1 MYKTMSESLL
11 RELSFVSCIIF
22 FDCHHYCVGKNILL
36 VEDDEKISKLVKE
49 LLEEDSYHVTQSFDG
64 DDGYSKIIENNY
76 DLILLDIMLP
86 KLNGYKVCRQVRS
99 AGITTPILML
109 TAKSGEYDLEEGL
122 DTGANDYLK
131 KPFSSVELKARIRAL
146 LRNNNFQKN
155 EVTSN
160 DLTINLDARK
170 ATIDDKNLEVSDK
183 EFELL
188 FYLINNKNIVVSKT
202 DILED
207 VWENYFPQEEE
218 HNLVEVYIGY
228 LRKKLKPHNLDKKIS
243 TVRGYGYRWDDEYIK
258 YSDKDFINHPIYF
271 FCRTFHWTECSQRI
285 SRGTI

>member
-1 MYKTMSESLL
+1 MYKTKSESLL

-49 LLEEDSYHVTQSFDG
+49 LLEEDSHNVTQSFDG
-64 DDGYSKIIENNY
+64 DDGYSKIIEKKY

-131 KPFSSVELKARIRAL
+131 KPFSSIELKARIRAL
-146 LRNNNFQKN
+146 LRDNNFENN

-160 DLTINLDARK
+160 NLTVNLDARK
-170 ATIDDKNLEVSDK
+170 VTIHDKNLEVSDK

-188 FYLINNKNIVVSKT
+188 FYLIKNKNIVVSKT
-202 DILED
+202 EILED

-218 HNLVEVYIGY
+218 HNRVEVYIGY
-228 LRKKLKPHNLDKKIS
+228 LRKKLKPHNLDQKIS
-243 TVRGYGYRWDDEYIK
+243 TIRGYGYRWDDE
-258 YSDKDFINHPIYF
+258 
-271 FCRTFHWTECSQRI
+271 
-285 SRGTI
+285 

>member
-1 MYKTMSESLL
+1 MYKTKSESLL

-22 FDCHHYCVGKNILL
+22 FDCHHYYVGKNILL
-36 VEDDEKISKLVKE
+36 IEDDEKISKLVKE
-49 LLEEDSYHVTQSFDG
+49 LLEEDSFHVTQSFDG
-64 DDGYSKIIENNY
+64 DDGYSKIIEKKY

-243 TVRGYGYRWDDEYIK
+243 TVRGYGYRWDDE
-258 YSDKDFINHPIYF
+258 
-271 FCRTFHWTECSQRI
+271 
-285 SRGTI
+285 

>member
-1 MYKTMSESLL
+1 MYKTKSENLL

-22 FDCHHYCVGKNILL
+22 FDCHHYYVGKNILL

-64 DDGYSKIIENNY
+64 DDGYSKITEKKY

-131 KPFSSVELKARIRAL
+131 KPFSSIELKARVRAL
-146 LRNNNFQKN
+146 LRNNNFENN

-160 DLTINLDARK
+160 DLTVNLDARK
-170 ATIDDKNLEVSDK
+170 VTINDKNLEVSDK

-188 FYLINNKNIVVSKT
+188 FYLIKNKNIVVSKT
-202 DILED
+202 EILED

-228 LRKKLKPHNLDKKIS
+228 LRKKLKSHNLDQKIS
-243 TVRGYGYRWDDEYIK
+243 TVRGYGYRWDDE
-258 YSDKDFINHPIYF
+258 
-271 FCRTFHWTECSQRI
+271 
-285 SRGTI
+285 

>member
-1 MYKTMSESLL
+1 MYKTKSESLL

-22 FDCHHYCVGKNILL
+22 FDCHHYYVGKNILL
-36 VEDDEKISKLVKE
+36 VEDDEKISKLVKG

-64 DDGYSKIIENNY
+64 DDGYSKIIEKKY

-146 LRNNNFQKN
+146 LRNNNFEKN

-160 DLTINLDARK
+160 DLTVNLDARK
-170 ATIDDKNLEVSDK
+170 VTIDDKNLEVSDK

-188 FYLINNKNIVVSKT
+188 FYLINSKNIVVSKT
-202 DILED
+202 EILED
-207 VWENYFPQEEE
+207 VWENYFPQEDE

-228 LRKKLKPHNLDKKIS
+228 LRKKLKPHNLDQKIS
-243 TVRGYGYRWDDEYIK
+243 TVRGYGYRWDDE
-258 YSDKDFINHPIYF
+258 
-271 FCRTFHWTECSQRI
+271 
-285 SRGTI
+285 

>member
-1 MYKTMSESLL
+1 MYKTKSESLL

-49 LLEEDSYHVTQSFDG
+49 LLEEDSHHVTQSFDG
-64 DDGYSKIIENNY
+64 DDGYSKIIEKKY

-131 KPFSSVELKARIRAL
+131 KPFSTIELKARIRAL
-146 LRNNNFQKN
+146 LRDNNFENN

-160 DLTINLDARK
+160 NLTVNLDARK
-170 ATIDDKNLEVSDK
+170 VTINDKNLEVSDK

-188 FYLINNKNIVVSKT
+188 FYLIKNKNIVVSKT
-202 DILED
+202 EILED

-243 TVRGYGYRWDDEYIK
+243 TVRGYGYRWDDE
-258 YSDKDFINHPIYF
+258 
-271 FCRTFHWTECSQRI
+271 
-285 SRGTI
+285 

>member
-1 MYKTMSESLL
+1 MYKTKTESLL

-22 FDCHHYCVGKNILL
+22 FDCHHYYVGKNILL

-64 DDGYSKIIENNY
+64 DDGYSKIIEKKY

-146 LRNNNFQKN
+146 LRNNNFEKN

-170 ATIDDKNLEVSDK
+170 VTIDDKNLEVSDK

-188 FYLINNKNIVVSKT
+188 FYLIKNKNIVVSKT
-202 DILED
+202 EILED

-243 TVRGYGYRWDDEYIK
+243 TVRGYGYRWDDE
-258 YSDKDFINHPIYF
+258 
-271 FCRTFHWTECSQRI
+271 
-285 SRGTI
+285 

>member
-1 MYKTMSESLL
+1 MYKTKSESLL

-36 VEDDEKISKLVKE
+36 IEDDEKISKLVKE
-49 LLEEDSYHVTQSFDG
+49 LLEEDSHHVTQSFDG
-64 DDGYSKIIENNY
+64 DDGYSKIIEKKY

-131 KPFSSVELKARIRAL
+131 KPFSSIELKARIRAL
-146 LRNNNFQKN
+146 LRDNKFENN
-155 EVTSN
+155 EITSN
-160 DLTINLDARK
+160 DLTVNLDARK
-170 ATIDDKNLEVSDK
+170 VTINDKNLEVSDK

-188 FYLINNKNIVVSKT
+188 FYLIKNKNIVVSKT
-202 DILED
+202 EILED

-228 LRKKLKPHNLDKKIS
+228 LRKKLKPHNLDQKIS
-243 TVRGYGYRWDDEYIK
+243 TVRGYGYRWDDE
-258 YSDKDFINHPIYF
+258 
-271 FCRTFHWTECSQRI
+271 
-285 SRGTI
+285 

>member
-1 MYKTMSESLL
+1 MYKTKSESLL

-22 FDCHHYCVGKNILL
+22 FDCHHYYVGKNILL

-64 DDGYSKIIENNY
+64 DDGYSKIIEKKY

-146 LRNNNFQKN
+146 LRNNKFENN
-155 EVTSN
+155 EITSN
-160 DLTINLDARK
+160 NLTVNLDARK
-170 ATIDDKNLEVSDK
+170 VTIDDKNLEVSDK

-188 FYLINNKNIVVSKT
+188 FYLIKNKNIVVSKT
-202 DILED
+202 EILED

-228 LRKKLKPHNLDKKIS
+228 LRKKLKPHNLDQKIS
-243 TVRGYGYRWDDEYIK
+243 TVRGYGYRWDDE
-258 YSDKDFINHPIYF
+258 
-271 FCRTFHWTECSQRI
+271 
-285 SRGTI
+285 

>member
-1 MYKTMSESLL
+1 MYKTKSESLL
-11 RELSFVSCIIF
+11 RKLSFVSCIIF
-22 FDCHHYCVGKNILL
+22 FDCHHYYVGKNILL

-64 DDGYSKIIENNY
+64 DDGYSKIIEKKY

-131 KPFSSVELKARIRAL
+131 KPFSSIELKARIRAL
-146 LRNNNFQKN
+146 LRDNKFENN

-160 DLTINLDARK
+160 DLTVNLDARK
-170 ATIDDKNLEVSDK
+170 VTINDKNLEVSDK

-188 FYLINNKNIVVSKT
+188 FYLIKNKNIVVSKT
-202 DILED
+202 EILED

-228 LRKKLKPHNLDKKIS
+228 LRKKLKTHNLDQKIS
-243 TVRGYGYRWDDEYIK
+243 TVRGYGYRWDDE
-258 YSDKDFINHPIYF
+258 
-271 FCRTFHWTECSQRI
+271 
-285 SRGTI
+285 

>member
-64 DDGYSKIIENNY
+64 DDGYSKIIEKKY

-131 KPFSSVELKARIRAL
+131 KPFSSIELKARIRAL
-146 LRNNNFQKN
+146 LRNNNLEN
-155 EVTSN
+155 NDVTSN
-160 DLTINLDARK
+160 DLTVNLDARK
-170 ATIDDKNLEVSDK
+170 VTINDKNIEVSDK

-188 FYLINNKNIVVSKT
+188 FYLIKNKNVVVSKT
-202 DILED
+202 EILED

-228 LRKKLKPHNLDKKIS
+228 LRKKLKPHNLDQKIS
-243 TVRGYGYRWDDEYIK
+243 TVRGYGYRWDDE
-258 YSDKDFINHPIYF
+258 
-271 FCRTFHWTECSQRI
+271 
-285 SRGTI
+285 

>member
-1 MYKTMSESLL
+1 MYKTKSESLL
-11 RELSFVSCIIF
+11 RELGFESCIIF
-22 FDCHHYCVGKNILL
+22 FDCHHYYVGKNILL
-36 VEDDEKISKLVKE
+36 VEDDEKISKLVKG

-131 KPFSSVELKARIRAL
+131 KPFSSIELKARIRAL
-146 LRNNNFQKN
+146 LRNNKFENN
-155 EVTSN
+155 EVSLN
-160 DLTINLDARK
+160 DLTVNLDARK
-170 ATIDDKNLEVSDK
+170 VTIDDKNLEVSDK

-188 FYLINNKNIVVSKT
+188 FYLIKNKNIVVSKT
-202 DILED
+202 EILED

-228 LRKKLKPHNLDKKIS
+228 LRKKLKPHNLDQKIS
-243 TVRGYGYRWDDEYIK
+243 TVRGYGYRWDHE
-258 YSDKDFINHPIYF
+258 
-271 FCRTFHWTECSQRI
+271 
-285 SRGTI
+285 

>member
-1 MYKTMSESLL
+1 MYKTKSESLL

-22 FDCHHYCVGKNILL
+22 FDCHHYYVGKNILL

-64 DDGYSKIIENNY
+64 DDGYSKIIEKKY

-131 KPFSSVELKARIRAL
+131 KPFSSIELKARIRAL
-146 LRNNNFQKN
+146 LRDNNFENNK
-155 EVTSN
+155 VTSN
-160 DLTINLDARK
+160 DLTVNLDARK
-170 ATIDDKNLEVSDK
+170 VTINDKNLEVSDK

-188 FYLINNKNIVVSKT
+188 FYLIKNKNIVVSKT
-202 DILED
+202 EILED

-228 LRKKLKPHNLDKKIS
+228 LRKKLKPYNLDQNIS
-243 TVRGYGYRWDDEYIK
+243 TVRGYGYRWDDE
-258 YSDKDFINHPIYF
+258 
-271 FCRTFHWTECSQRI
+271 
-285 SRGTI
+285 

>member
-1 MYKTMSESLL
+1 MYKTKTESLL
-11 RELSFVSCIIF
+11 RELGFVSCIIF
-22 FDCHHYCVGKNILL
+22 FDCHHYYVGKNILL
-36 VEDDEKISKLVKE
+36 VEDDEKISKLVKG

-64 DDGYSKIIENNY
+64 DDGYSKIIEKKY

-146 LRNNNFQKN
+146 LRNNNFEKN

-170 ATIDDKNLEVSDK
+170 VTIDDKNLEVSDK

-243 TVRGYGYRWDDEYIK
+243 TVRGYGYRWDDE
-258 YSDKDFINHPIYF
+258 
-271 FCRTFHWTECSQRI
+271 
-285 SRGTI
+285 

>member
-1 MYKTMSESLL
+1 MYKTKSESLL

-22 FDCHHYCVGKNILL
+22 FDCHHYYVGKNILL

-86 KLNGYKVCRQVRS
+86 KLNGYKICRQVRS

-146 LRNNNFQKN
+146 LRNNKFENN
-155 EVTSN
+155 EITSN
-160 DLTINLDARK
+160 NLTVNLDARK
-170 ATIDDKNLEVSDK
+170 VTIDDKNLEVSDK

-188 FYLINNKNIVVSKT
+188 FYLIKNKNIVVSKT
-202 DILED
+202 EILED

-228 LRKKLKPHNLDKKIS
+228 LRKKLKPHNFDQKIS
-243 TVRGYGYRWDDEYIK
+243 TVRGYGYRWDDE
-258 YSDKDFINHPIYF
+258 
-271 FCRTFHWTECSQRI
+271 
-285 SRGTI
+285 

>member
-1 MYKTMSESLL
+1 MYKTKSESLL

-22 FDCHHYCVGKNILL
+22 FDCHHYYVGKNILL
-36 VEDDEKISKLVKE
+36 IEDDEKISKLVKE

-64 DDGYSKIIENNY
+64 DDGYSKIIEKKY

-146 LRNNNFQKN
+146 LRNNNFEKN

-160 DLTINLDARK
+160 DLTVNLDARK
-170 ATIDDKNLEVSDK
+170 VTIDDKNLEVSDK

-188 FYLINNKNIVVSKT
+188 FYLIKNKNIVVSKT
-202 DILED
+202 EILED

-228 LRKKLKPHNLDKKIS
+228 LRKKLKPYNLDKKIS
-243 TVRGYGYRWDDEYIK
+243 TVRGYGYRWDDE
-258 YSDKDFINHPIYF
+258 
-271 FCRTFHWTECSQRI
+271 
-285 SRGTI
+285 

>member
-1 MYKTMSESLL
+1 MYKTKSESLL
-11 RELSFVSCIIF
+11 RELGFVSCIIF
-22 FDCHHYCVGKNILL
+22 FDCHHYYVGKNILL
-36 VEDDEKISKLVKE
+36 VEDDEKISKLVKG

-64 DDGYSKIIENNY
+64 DDGYSKIIEKKY

-109 TAKSGEYDLEEGL
+109 TAKLGEYDLEEGL

-146 LRNNNFQKN
+146 LRNNNFEKN

-170 ATIDDKNLEVSDK
+170 VTIDDKNLEVSEK

-188 FYLINNKNIVVSKT
+188 FYLIKNKNIVVSKT
-202 DILED
+202 EILED
-207 VWENYFPQEEE
+207 VWENYFPQEDE

-228 LRKKLKPHNLDKKIS
+228 LRKKLKPHNLDQKIS
-243 TVRGYGYRWDDEYIK
+243 TVRGYGYRWDDE
-258 YSDKDFINHPIYF
+258 
-271 FCRTFHWTECSQRI
+271 
-285 SRGTI
+285 

>member
-1 MYKTMSESLL
+1 M
-11 RELSFVSCIIF
+11 
-22 FDCHHYCVGKNILL
+22 GKNILL
-36 VEDDEKISKLVKE
+36 VEDDEKISMLVKE
-49 LLEEDSYHVTQSFDG
+49 LLEEESYHVTQSFDG
-64 DDGYSKIIENNY
+64 DDGYSKIIEKKY

-131 KPFSSVELKARIRAL
+131 KPFSSIELKARIRAL
-146 LRNNNFQKN
+146 LRNNNLENN

-160 DLTINLDARK
+160 DLTVNLDARK
-170 ATIDDKNLEVSDK
+170 VTINDQNLEVSDK

-188 FYLINNKNIVVSKT
+188 FYLIKNKNIVVSKT
-202 DILED
+202 EILED

-228 LRKKLKPHNLDKKIS
+228 LRKKLKPHNLDQKIS
-243 TVRGYGYRWDDEYIK
+243 TVRGYGYRWDDE
-258 YSDKDFINHPIYF
+258 
-271 FCRTFHWTECSQRI
+271 
-285 SRGTI
+285 

>member
-1 MYKTMSESLL
+1 MYKTKSENLL

-22 FDCHHYCVGKNILL
+22 FDCHHYYVGKNILL

-64 DDGYSKIIENNY
+64 DDGYSKIIEKKY

-131 KPFSSVELKARIRAL
+131 KPFSSIELKARIRAL
-146 LRNNNFQKN
+146 LRNNNFENN

-160 DLTINLDARK
+160 DLTVNLDARK
-170 ATIDDKNLEVSDK
+170 VTINDKNLEVSDK

-188 FYLINNKNIVVSKT
+188 FYLIKNRNIVVSKAE
-202 DILED
+202 ILED

-228 LRKKLKPHNLDKKIS
+228 LRKKLKPHNLDQKIS
-243 TVRGYGYRWDDEYIK
+243 TVRGYGYRWDDE
-258 YSDKDFINHPIYF
+258 
-271 FCRTFHWTECSQRI
+271 
-285 SRGTI
+285 

>member
-1 MYKTMSESLL
+1 MYKTKTESLL

-36 VEDDEKISKLVKE
+36 IEDDEKISKLVKE
-49 LLEEDSYHVTQSFDG
+49 LLEEDSHHVTQSFDG
-64 DDGYSKIIENNY
+64 DDGYSKIIEKKY

-131 KPFSSVELKARIRAL
+131 KPFSSIELKARIRAL
-146 LRNNNFQKN
+146 LRNNNFENN

-160 DLTINLDARK
+160 NLTVNLDARK
-170 ATIDDKNLEVSDK
+170 VTINDKNLEVSDK

-188 FYLINNKNIVVSKT
+188 FYLIKNKNIVVSKT
-202 DILED
+202 EILED

-228 LRKKLKPHNLDKKIS
+228 LRKKLKPHNLDQKIS
-243 TVRGYGYRWDDEYIK
+243 TVRGYGYRWDDE
-258 YSDKDFINHPIYF
+258 
-271 FCRTFHWTECSQRI
+271 
-285 SRGTI
+285 

>member
-1 MYKTMSESLL
+1 MYKTKSESLL
-11 RELSFVSCIIF
+11 RELGFVSCIIF
-22 FDCHHYCVGKNILL
+22 FDCHHYYVGKNILL
-36 VEDDEKISKLVKE
+36 VEDDEKISKLVKG

-64 DDGYSKIIENNY
+64 DDGYSKIIEKKY

-109 TAKSGEYDLEEGL
+109 TAKLGEYDLEEGL

-146 LRNNNFQKN
+146 LRNNNFEKK

-170 ATIDDKNLEVSDK
+170 VTIDDKNLEVSEK

-188 FYLINNKNIVVSKT
+188 FYLIKNKNIVVSKT
-202 DILED
+202 EILED
-207 VWENYFPQEEE
+207 VWENYFPQEDE

-228 LRKKLKPHNLDKKIS
+228 LRKKLKPHNLDQKIS
-243 TVRGYGYRWDDEYIK
+243 TVRGYGYRWDDE
-258 YSDKDFINHPIYF
+258 
-271 FCRTFHWTECSQRI
+271 
-285 SRGTI
+285 

>member
-1 MYKTMSESLL
+1 MYKTKSESLL

-22 FDCHHYCVGKNILL
+22 FDCHHYYVGKNILL

-131 KPFSSVELKARIRAL
+131 KPFSSIELKARIRAL
-146 LRNNNFQKN
+146 LRNNKFENN
-155 EVTSN
+155 EVSSN
-160 DLTINLDARK
+160 ELTVNLDARK
-170 ATIDDKNLEVSDK
+170 VTIDDKNLEVSDK

-188 FYLINNKNIVVSKT
+188 FYLIKNKNIVVSKT
-202 DILED
+202 EILED

-228 LRKKLKPHNLDKKIS
+228 LRKKLKPHNLDQKIS
-243 TVRGYGYRWDDEYIK
+243 TVRGYGYRWDDE
-258 YSDKDFINHPIYF
+258 
-271 FCRTFHWTECSQRI
+271 
-285 SRGTI
+285 

>member
-64 DDGYSKIIENNY
+64 DDGYSKIIEKKY

-131 KPFSSVELKARIRAL
+131 KPFSSIELKARIRAL
-146 LRNNNFQKN
+146 LRNNNFENN

-160 DLTINLDARK
+160 DLTVNLDARK
-170 ATIDDKNLEVSDK
+170 VTINDKNIEVSDK

-188 FYLINNKNIVVSKT
+188 FYLIKNKNVVVSKT
-202 DILED
+202 EILED

-228 LRKKLKPHNLDKKIS
+228 LRKKLKPHNLDQKIS
-243 TVRGYGYRWDDEYIK
+243 TVRGYGYRWDD
-258 YSDKDFINHPIYF
+258 
-271 FCRTFHWTECSQRI
+271 
-285 SRGTI
+285 G

>member
-1 MYKTMSESLL
+1 MYKTKSESLL

-22 FDCHHYCVGKNILL
+22 FDCHHYYVGKNILL

-64 DDGYSKIIENNY
+64 DDGYSKIIEKKY

-99 AGITTPILML
+99 VGITTPILML

-131 KPFSSVELKARIRAL
+131 KPFSTVELKARIRAL
-146 LRNNNFQKN
+146 LRNNEFENS

-170 ATIDDKNLEVSDK
+170 ITINDKNLEVSDK

-188 FYLINNKNIVVSKT
+188 YYLIKNKNIVVSKT
-202 DILED
+202 EILED

-228 LRKKLKPHNLDKKIS
+228 LRKKLKPHNLDQKIS
-243 TVRGYGYRWDDEYIK
+243 TVRGYGYRWDDE
-258 YSDKDFINHPIYF
+258 
-271 FCRTFHWTECSQRI
+271 
-285 SRGTI
+285 

>member
-1 MYKTMSESLL
+1 MYKTKSESLL

-22 FDCHHYCVGKNILL
+22 FDCHHYYVGKNILL

-131 KPFSSVELKARIRAL
+131 KPFSSIELKARIRAL
-146 LRNNNFQKN
+146 LRNNKFENN
-155 EVTSN
+155 EVSSN
-160 DLTINLDARK
+160 DLTVNLDARK
-170 ATIDDKNLEVSDK
+170 VTIDDKNLEVSDK

-188 FYLINNKNIVVSKT
+188 FYLIKNKNIVVSKT
-202 DILED
+202 EILED
-207 VWENYFPQEEE
+207 VWENYFPQEDE

-228 LRKKLKPHNLDKKIS
+228 LRKKLKPHNLDQKIS
-243 TVRGYGYRWDDEYIK
+243 TVRGYGYRWDDE
-258 YSDKDFINHPIYF
+258 
-271 FCRTFHWTECSQRI
+271 
-285 SRGTI
+285 

>member
-1 MYKTMSESLL
+1 M
-11 RELSFVSCIIF
+11 
-22 FDCHHYCVGKNILL
+22 GKNILL

-131 KPFSSVELKARIRAL
+131 KPFSSIELKARIRAL
-146 LRNNNFQKN
+146 LRNNKFENN

-160 DLTINLDARK
+160 DLTVNLDARK
-170 ATIDDKNLEVSDK
+170 VTIDDKNLEVSDK

-188 FYLINNKNIVVSKT
+188 FYLIKNKNIVVSKT
-202 DILED
+202 EILED

-228 LRKKLKPHNLDKKIS
+228 LRKKLKPHNLDQKIS
-243 TVRGYGYRWDDEYIK
+243 TVRGYGYRWDDE
-258 YSDKDFINHPIYF
+258 
-271 FCRTFHWTECSQRI
+271 
-285 SRGTI
+285 

>member
-1 MYKTMSESLL
+1 MYKTKSESLL

-22 FDCHHYCVGKNILL
+22 FDCHHYYVGKNILL

-64 DDGYSKIIENNY
+64 DDGYSKIIENKY

-131 KPFSSVELKARIRAL
+131 KPFSSIELKARIRAL
-146 LRNNNFQKN
+146 LRNNNFENN

-160 DLTINLDARK
+160 DLTVNLDARK
-170 ATIDDKNLEVSDK
+170 VTINDKNLEVSDK

-188 FYLINNKNIVVSKT
+188 FYLIKNKNIVISKT
-202 DILED
+202 EILED

-228 LRKKLKPHNLDKKIS
+228 LRKKLKPHNLDQKIS
-243 TVRGYGYRWDDEYIK
+243 TVRGYGYRWDDE
-258 YSDKDFINHPIYF
+258 
-271 FCRTFHWTECSQRI
+271 
-285 SRGTI
+285 

>member
-1 MYKTMSESLL
+1 MYKTKSESLL

-22 FDCHHYCVGKNILL
+22 FDCHHYCVRKNILL

-49 LLEEDSYHVTQSFDG
+49 LLEEDSHHVTQSFDG
-64 DDGYSKIIENNY
+64 DDGYSKIIEKKY

-131 KPFSSVELKARIRAL
+131 KPFSSIELKARIRAL
-146 LRNNNFQKN
+146 LRDNNFENN

-160 DLTINLDARK
+160 NLTVNLDARK
-170 ATIDDKNLEVSDK
+170 VTIHDKNLEVSDK

-188 FYLINNKNIVVSKT
+188 FYLIKNKNIVVSKT
-202 DILED
+202 EILED

-228 LRKKLKPHNLDKKIS
+228 LRKKLKSHNLDQKIS
-243 TVRGYGYRWDDEYIK
+243 TVRGYGYRWDDE
-258 YSDKDFINHPIYF
+258 
-271 FCRTFHWTECSQRI
+271 
-285 SRGTI
+285 

>member
-1 MYKTMSESLL
+1 MYKTKSESLL

-22 FDCHHYCVGKNILL
+22 FDCHHYYVGKNILL

-64 DDGYSKIIENNY
+64 DDGYSKIIEKKY

-131 KPFSSVELKARIRAL
+131 KPFSSIELKARIRAL
-146 LRNNNFQKN
+146 LRDNKFEKN
-155 EVTSN
+155 EITSN
-160 DLTINLDARK
+160 NLTVNLDARK
-170 ATIDDKNLEVSDK
+170 VTIDDKNLEVSDK

-188 FYLINNKNIVVSKT
+188 FYLIKNKNIVVSKT
-202 DILED
+202 EILED
-207 VWENYFPQEEE
+207 VWENYFPQDEE

-228 LRKKLKPHNLDKKIS
+228 LRKKLKPHNLDQKIS
-243 TVRGYGYRWDDEYIK
+243 TVRGYGYRWDDE
-258 YSDKDFINHPIYF
+258 
-271 FCRTFHWTECSQRI
+271 
-285 SRGTI
+285 

>member
-1 MYKTMSESLL
+1 VE
-11 RELSFVSCIIF
+11 
-22 FDCHHYCVGKNILL
+22 KNILL

-131 KPFSSVELKARIRAL
+131 KPFSSIELKARIRAL
-146 LRNNNFQKN
+146 LRNNKFENN

-160 DLTINLDARK
+160 DLTVNLDARK
-170 ATIDDKNLEVSDK
+170 VTIDDKNLEVSDR

-188 FYLINNKNIVVSKT
+188 FYLIKNKNIVVSKT
-202 DILED
+202 EILED

-228 LRKKLKPHNLDKKIS
+228 LRKKLKPHNLDQKIS
-243 TVRGYGYRWDDEYIK
+243 TVRGYGYRWDDE
-258 YSDKDFINHPIYF
+258 
-271 FCRTFHWTECSQRI
+271 
-285 SRGTI
+285 

>member
-1 MYKTMSESLL
+1 MYKTKSESLL
-11 RELSFVSCIIF
+11 RELGFVSCIIF
-22 FDCHHYCVGKNILL
+22 FDCHHYYVGKNILL

-64 DDGYSKIIENNY
+64 DDGYSKIIEKKY

-131 KPFSSVELKARIRAL
+131 KPFSSIELKARVRAL
-146 LRNNNFQKN
+146 LRNNNFENN

-160 DLTINLDARK
+160 DLTVNLDARK
-170 ATIDDKNLEVSDK
+170 VTINDKNLEVSDK

-188 FYLINNKNIVVSKT
+188 FYLIKNKNIVVSKT
-202 DILED
+202 EILED

-228 LRKKLKPHNLDKKIS
+228 LRKKLKPHNLDQKIS
-243 TVRGYGYRWDDEYIK
+243 TVRGYGYRWDDE
-258 YSDKDFINHPIYF
+258 
-271 FCRTFHWTECSQRI
+271 
-285 SRGTI
+285 

>member
-1 MYKTMSESLL
+1 VE
-11 RELSFVSCIIF
+11 
-22 FDCHHYCVGKNILL
+22 KNILL

-131 KPFSSVELKARIRAL
+131 KPFSSIELKARIRAL
-146 LRNNNFQKN
+146 LRNNKFENN

-160 DLTINLDARK
+160 DLTVNLDARK
-170 ATIDDKNLEVSDK
+170 VTIDDKNLEVSDK

-188 FYLINNKNIVVSKT
+188 FYLIKNKNIVVSKT
-202 DILED
+202 EILED

-228 LRKKLKPHNLDKKIS
+228 LRKKLKPHNLDQKIS
-243 TVRGYGYRWDDEYIK
+243 TVRGYGYRWDDE
-258 YSDKDFINHPIYF
+258 
-271 FCRTFHWTECSQRI
+271 
-285 SRGTI
+285 

>member
-1 MYKTMSESLL
+1 MYKTKSESLL

-22 FDCHHYCVGKNILL
+22 FDCHHYYVGKNILL

-64 DDGYSKIIENNY
+64 DDGYSKIIEKKY

-131 KPFSSVELKARIRAL
+131 KPFSSIELKARIRAL
-146 LRNNNFQKN
+146 LRNNNFENN

-160 DLTINLDARK
+160 DLTVNLEARK
-170 ATIDDKNLEVSDK
+170 VTINNKNLEVSDK

-188 FYLINNKNIVVSKT
+188 FYLIKNKNIVVSKT
-202 DILED
+202 EILED

-228 LRKKLKPHNLDKKIS
+228 LRKKLKPYNLDQKIS
-243 TVRGYGYRWDDEYIK
+243 TVRGYGYRWDDE
-258 YSDKDFINHPIYF
+258 
-271 FCRTFHWTECSQRI
+271 
-285 SRGTI
+285 

>member
-1 MYKTMSESLL
+1 MYKTKSESLL

-22 FDCHHYCVGKNILL
+22 FDCHHYYVGKNILL
-36 VEDDEKISKLVKE
+36 IEDDEKISKLVKE

-64 DDGYSKIIENNY
+64 NDGYSKIIEKKY

-146 LRNNNFQKN
+146 LRNNNFEKN

-170 ATIDDKNLEVSDK
+170 VTIDDKNLEVSDK

-188 FYLINNKNIVVSKT
+188 FYLIKNKNIVVSKT
-202 DILED
+202 EILED
-207 VWENYFPQEEE
+207 VWENYFPQEDE

-228 LRKKLKPHNLDKKIS
+228 LRKKLKPHNLDQKIS
-243 TVRGYGYRWDDEYIK
+243 TVRGYGYRWDDE
-258 YSDKDFINHPIYF
+258 
-271 FCRTFHWTECSQRI
+271 
-285 SRGTI
+285 

>member
-1 MYKTMSESLL
+1 MYRTKSESLL

-22 FDCHHYCVGKNILL
+22 FDCHHYYVRKNILL

-64 DDGYSKIIENNY
+64 DDGYSKIIENKY

-131 KPFSSVELKARIRAL
+131 KPFSSIELKARIRAL
-146 LRNNNFQKN
+146 LRKNNFENN

-160 DLTINLDARK
+160 DLTVNLDARK
-170 ATIDDKNLEVSDK
+170 VTINDKNLEVSDK

-188 FYLINNKNIVVSKT
+188 FYLIKNKNIVVSKT
-202 DILED
+202 EILED

-228 LRKKLKPHNLDKKIS
+228 LRKKLKPHNLDQKIS
-243 TVRGYGYRWDDEYIK
+243 TVRGYGYRWDDE
-258 YSDKDFINHPIYF
+258 
-271 FCRTFHWTECSQRI
+271 
-285 SRGTI
+285 

>member
-1 MYKTMSESLL
+1 MYKTKSESLL

-22 FDCHHYCVGKNILL
+22 FDCHHYYVGKNILL

-49 LLEEDSYHVTQSFDG
+49 LLEEDSHHVTQSFDG
-64 DDGYSKIIENNY
+64 DDGYSKIIEKKY

-131 KPFSSVELKARIRAL
+131 KPFSSIELKARIRAL
-146 LRNNNFQKN
+146 LRNNNFENN

-160 DLTINLDARK
+160 DLTVNLDARK
-170 ATIDDKNLEVSDK
+170 VTINDKNLEVSDK

-188 FYLINNKNIVVSKT
+188 FYLIKNKNIVVSKT
-202 DILED
+202 EILED

-228 LRKKLKPHNLDKKIS
+228 LRKKLKPHNLDQKIS
-243 TVRGYGYRWDDEYIK
+243 TVRGYGYRWDDE
-258 YSDKDFINHPIYF
+258 
-271 FCRTFHWTECSQRI
+271 
-285 SRGTI
+285 

>member
-1 MYKTMSESLL
+1 MYKTKSESLL

-22 FDCHHYCVGKNILL
+22 FDCHHYYVGKNILL

-131 KPFSSVELKARIRAL
+131 KPFSSIELKARIRAL
-146 LRNNNFQKN
+146 LRNNKFENN
-155 EVTSN
+155 EITSN
-160 DLTINLDARK
+160 NLTVNLAARK
-170 ATIDDKNLEVSDK
+170 VTIDDKNLEVSDK

-188 FYLINNKNIVVSKT
+188 FYLIKNKNIVVSKT
-202 DILED
+202 EILED

-228 LRKKLKPHNLDKKIS
+228 LRKKLKPHNLDQKIS
-243 TVRGYGYRWDDEYIK
+243 TVRGYGYRWDDE
-258 YSDKDFINHPIYF
+258 
-271 FCRTFHWTECSQRI
+271 
-285 SRGTI
+285 